1 MNIQLHVCQL
11 TKIILLGICI
21 SVALD
26 AQANFGSII
35 GTVTDPAG
43 AVIAGATI
51 TIKSVDRGTVDTTKS
66 NDSGNYI
73 QTHLE
78 IGAYRVD
85 FAAPGFQ
92 SRATENVRVMLDS
105 ATRVDA
111 QMVVGQTTEEV
122 TVTSAAPPLVT
133 DRAEV
138 SVSLTNKEIEELPV
152 LNRNLTALQ
161 LLLPGS
167 QKVPW
172 QHATS
177 ENPQGGIQ
185 INNNGQRFGSTN
197 FMIERGHGTTRRSQA
212 AVAAVP

>member
-1 MNIQLHVCQL
+1 M
-11 TKIILLGICI
+11 
-21 SVALD
+21 
-26 AQANFGSII
+26 
-35 GTVTDPAG
+35 
-43 AVIAGATI
+43 
-51 TIKSVDRGTVDTTKS
+51 
-66 NDSGNYI
+66 
-73 QTHLE
+73 
-78 IGAYRVD
+78 D

-122 TVTSAAPPLVT
+122 TVTNAVPPLVT

-138 SVSLTNKEIEELPV
+138 SVSLTSKEIEELQR

-197 FMIERGHGTTRRSQA
+197 FMIDGMDNNDPVLGIIVINPNIDSVGEMKHTTGNFDAEFAQAGGAVIQVETKSGTNSYHGYSLSFCRTIS
-212 AVAAVP
+212 